1 MYQPPRVYHLLTDTG
16 HCANFTINY
25 NGDRKDD
32 ENVKKMIGEYKFIGN
47 VVGGSPIY
55 EKSLYKEN
63 NIYKEFRKT
72 FYENTWRGAVILF
85 TLLYISFALRIL
97 YVSSNIVRFKP
108 THLKG
113 IYTSTGI
120 L

>member
-16 HCANFTINY
+16 HCAKFTINY
-25 NGDRKDD
+25 NGDKSAFED
-32 ENVKKMIGEYKFIGN
+32 EVKAMLGEYNFIGN

-85 TLLYISFALRIL
+85 TLLYISFTLIFTPEGYCTFPYDA
-97 YVSSNIVRFKP
+97 
-108 THLKG
+108 
-113 IYTSTGI
+113 
-120 L
+120 